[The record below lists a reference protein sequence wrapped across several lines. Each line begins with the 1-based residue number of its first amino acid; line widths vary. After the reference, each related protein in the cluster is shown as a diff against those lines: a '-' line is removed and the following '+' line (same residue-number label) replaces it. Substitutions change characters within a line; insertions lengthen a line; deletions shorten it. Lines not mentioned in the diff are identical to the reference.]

1 MRRLVLPTC
10 LFLAAWTHPTGPGF
24 DFEAPDNTINVSVL
38 NKTAAQALMASQ
50 QADLNNAPTPARP
63 TAVSPAETTD
73 QLIGL
78 NTEPAMVTQQ
88 DAEREASTTPP
99 VPMPPRRV
107 IPHKLVCAELA
118 VAAANNNVPAPF
130 LIKLI
135 NQESGF
141 NQNAVSPVGAQGVAQ
156 FMPQTAARMR
166 LSDPFDPLQ
175 AVHASAQ
182 LLRNLLEQFG
192 NKLGLAAAAYNAGP
206 KRVQDWLSKRGK
218 LPQETRDYVQ
228 RITGRNAEE
237 WKGNT
242 VAAQMR
248 VPANAPCQREAGL
261 YASNGPA
268 RIPLPPS
275 HMDQA
280 PTTVKFASHK
290 IPNRKESRIQVASA
304 GSMPPF
310 LDQAPIV
317 NLASRKGQRR
327 QEIRIKIASAGPST
341 AVALH
346 KHTSTPLAPKAKAA
360 TITIAAKRTS
370 RSAKSKKVQV
380 ADAQARK

>member
-1 MRRLVLPTC
+1 MT
-10 LFLAAWTHPTGPGF
+10 
-24 DFEAPDNTINVSVL
+24 AP
-38 NKTAAQALMASQ
+38 
-50 QADLNNAPTPARP
+50 
-63 TAVSPAETTD
+63 
-73 QLIGL
+73 
-78 NTEPAMVTQQ
+78 
-88 DAEREASTTPP
+88 
-99 VPMPPRRV
+99 
-107 IPHKLVCAELA
+107 
-118 VAAANNNVPAPF
+118 AANRAAGAAF
-130 LIKLI
+130 LGDNRSAWI

-237 WKGNT
+237 WKGNI

-268 RIPLPPS
+268 KIPMPPS
-275 HMDQA
+275 YVDQA
-280 PTTVKFASHK
+280 SAVKLAWHK
-290 IPNRKESRIQVASA
+290 APARKEIKIQVASA
-304 GSMPPF
+304 GSMPSY

-317 NLASRKGQRR
+317 NLASHKGQRR
-327 QEIRIKIASAGPST
+327 KEMRIQIASAGPS
-341 AVALH
+341 APVALH
-346 KHTSTPLAPKAKAA
+346 KHTSTPTAPKAKAA

-380 ADAQARK
+380 ADAQSRK